1 MQNKL
6 AKGQIYGQLEW
17 LTTSTQIYYYL
28 RMYALECPS
37 ILFVYRTVILG
48 YYILTIETFVFKD
61 A

>member
-37 ILFVYRTVILG
+37 IYSCTKLPILG
-48 YYILTIETFVFKD
+48 YYIRIQ
-61 A
+61 